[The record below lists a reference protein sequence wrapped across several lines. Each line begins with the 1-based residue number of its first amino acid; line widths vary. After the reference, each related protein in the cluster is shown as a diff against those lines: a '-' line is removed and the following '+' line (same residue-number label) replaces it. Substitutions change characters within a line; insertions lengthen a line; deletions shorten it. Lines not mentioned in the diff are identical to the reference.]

1 MMGAPDQFADE
12 AKIHAAELQRAR
24 QGARRV
30 KIKKLARLRLI
41 VRRLLGRQDPPGDQ
55 PG

>member
-12 AKIHAAELQRAR
+12 AKIHAADLQRAR
-24 QGARRV
+24 HGAQGV

-41 VRRLLGRQDPPGDQ
+41 VRRILGRQEPPASR
-55 PG
+55 